1 MNQRNSAFSAHC
13 VSDVRLTTF
22 TDKGGQNR
30 LGALCHTDK
39 VIIDLNGAA
48 MHLLGKPFPY
58 FSSLQALI
66 EGGMEALE
74 TAQEVLALTLQN
86 DVQEFL
92 IEVPSITL
100 QAPLPRPI
108 QIRDCIAFFDHM
120 RNSMPALAEIM
131 IAESADPKATRHQ
144 LENSSSLLTAD
155 DLPEFMLRN
164 PVYYRCNNL
173 AVIGPEQNIIWPD
186 FAKLMDYELELAA
199 IIGKTGCDISV
210 DEARGHIFGYTIF
223 NDVSARDYQVREMA
237 AGIGVNK
244 SKDFDTGI
252 VLGPCIVT
260 ADEIA
265 DPHNLKMTAR
275 INGEV
280 RSNGSSAQMDFK
292 FEDIIAYVSR
302 EQTIYPSEILGSG
315 TVPLGCGLELGQF
328 LSDGDDIELE
338 IESIGILK
346 NKIIKKQKNST
357 MKKMQ

>member
-1 MNQRNSAFSAHC
+1 MNQRNSAFSAPC
-13 VSDVRLTTF
+13 VTDVRLTTF
-22 TDKGGQNR
+22 TDQGGHDR

-39 VIIDLNGAA
+39 AIVDLNGAA
-48 MHLLGKPFPY
+48 KNLRGKTIPY

-66 EGGMEALE
+66 EGGTRALE
-74 TAQEVLALTLQN
+74 RAQEVLALTLQN
-86 DVQEFL
+86 GDQEFL
-92 IEVPSITL
+92 IEVSSVTL
-100 QAPLPRPI
+100 LAPLPRPI

-131 IAESADPKATRHQ
+131 IAESADPKAMRYQ
-144 LENSSSLLTAD
+144 LENSSSLFSAD

-173 AVIGPEQNIIWPD
+173 SVIGPGREIIWPD
-186 FAKLMDYELELAA
+186 FANLMDYELELAV
-199 IIGKTGCDISV
+199 IIGKSGCDISI
-210 DEARGHIFGYTIF
+210 DQAREHIFGYTIF

-244 SKDFDTGI
+244 SKDFNTGN

-260 ADEIA
+260 ADEFA

-280 RSNGSSAQMDFK
+280 RSEGSSAQMDFK
-292 FEDIIAYVSR
+292 FEEIIAYISQ
-302 EQTIYPSEILGSG
+302 EQTIYPGEILGSG
-315 TVPLGCGLELGQF
+315 TVPLGCGLELGRL
-328 LSDGDDIELE
+328 LSDGDYIELE

-346 NKIIKKQKNST
+346 NRIIKKQEQNT
-357 MKKMQ
+357 VEKMQ